1 METKQSEI
9 PKVLVCEPIYLGLH
23 PSVYVSRIKFWSK
36 LQVHRT
42 LGDYKV
48 NPLVIGPREN
58 IRTARTKAIRE
69 AMKSAATHVLF
80 MDDDIQVPENILEEL
95 LVVNKDIV
103 GGLMHKDDGT
113 PIVFRDPDAP
123 DGKGVQDTSI
133 PGKSEIAWIE
143 HPRSAAFEC
152 AAVGAGCMLVKTSV
166 FVQVITR
173 FSLFT
178 GMCFNYDE
186 TPRTMDVRFCR
197 MARTIGKEVWCLPD
211 PPCIQIPH
219 Y

>member
-1 METKQSEI
+1 METTQFNP

-23 PSVYVSRIKFWSK
+23 PSVYMSRIRFWSK
-36 LQVHRT
+36 LQSHRI

-69 AMKSAATHVLF
+69 AIKSAATHVLF
-80 MDDDIQVPENILEEL
+80 MDDDIQVPANILKEL
-95 LVVNKDIV
+95 LILDKDIV

-123 DGKGVQDTSI
+123 EGKGVQATSI
-133 PGKSEIAWIE
+133 LGDGETAWVD
-143 HPRSAAFEC
+143 HPSDAFEC
-152 AAVGAGCMLVKTSV
+152 AAVGAGCMLVKTNV
-166 FVQVITR
+166 FVEVITR

-197 MARTIGKEVWCLPD
+197 MARSIGKEVWCLPD
-211 PPCIQIPH
+211 PPCIQIRH